1 MLGIDLTGS
10 GPLTIS
16 DFLRYTLRLSKYMNI
31 EYPNATTLTDEQKAW
46 IEQDVSSFEK
56 ALFSYDYDTR
66 DYGYANYIDV
76 DSFVDSFVWNEFVIN
91 DDFAAYS
98 TYLYKD
104 VRASSRW
111 GLLGTSTTCSTIIDW
126 PRLLTSSTWSIV
138 RGTSCYSK
146 TRRSPSA

>member
-1 MLGIDLTGS
+1 MRYCELFIDGEYQGLYLATETVKVEDGRLDLNPTDPKSPTTSYVLGIDLTGS

-76 DSFVDSFVWNEFVIN
+76 DSFVD
-91 DDFAAYS
+91 
-98 TYLYKD
+98 
-104 VRASSRW
+104 
-111 GLLGTSTTCSTIIDW
+111 
-126 PRLLTSSTWSIV
+126 
-138 RGTSCYSK
+138 
-146 TRRSPSA
+146 